1 MVLEAALLLVE
12 VKYTNY
18 IDLLPEKC
26 HLNVSEA
33 FIDKR
38 LRLVQTI
45 VRSEQLNHNQH
56 RIQIAGA

>member
-1 MVLEAALLLVE
+1 MALGADLLLVE

-33 FIDKR
+33 FVDKR
-38 LRLVQTI
+38 LRLMEMN
-45 VRSEQLNHNQH
+45 VRAEQLNHN
-56 RIQIAGA
+56 RL